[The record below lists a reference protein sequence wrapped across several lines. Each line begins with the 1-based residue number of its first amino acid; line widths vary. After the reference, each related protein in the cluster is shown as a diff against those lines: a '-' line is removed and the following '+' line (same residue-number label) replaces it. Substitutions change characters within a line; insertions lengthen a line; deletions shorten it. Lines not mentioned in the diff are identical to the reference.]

1 VTGRRGPYAASPGS
15 TGARARILRA
25 GRHTALFVVGIVA
38 LAFNLRAAIT
48 SLPPVFPELSA
59 SLRLSSAALAVLAS
73 VPVLCFG
80 VFSAVAAPLS
90 RRFGEERVL
99 EAALALLAA
108 GLLLRGALPGV
119 MLFPGTVLAC
129 AAIAPM
135 NVLLP
140 SLVKR
145 RSPDRAG
152 LLIGIYLLSLSAG
165 SILSSLIAVPVY
177 RASGGS
183 VRLTLG
189 LWALPAIAA
198 AVAWLPQR
206 KYRTMPPGPAAA
218 PLDAPPLDAPPLDPA
233 PLDPAP
239 LDPAPLDA
247 APLDPAPLDAAP
259 LGGGSQPGRAG
270 RLRVY
275 RYALAWQ
282 VTVFLGLQS
291 LTFYAALSW
300 LPTMFR
306 DRGATAVHAG
316 TLLALMNL
324 GGAVT
329 ALVIPVL
336 AHRAPSQ
343 RGLMAAAIAAS
354 AAGLAGV
361 WFAPLAQSTT
371 WILVLGLGQGAA
383 LSLAIYF
390 TMARAPDSLVAA
402 SLSAFAQGTG
412 YFVATAG
419 PLVVGFLHTATG
431 GWTVPVAALL
441 AVLGG
446 ELVAG
451 WQAARARTLPGP
463 SPGQPGKQPVRP

>member
-1 VTGRRGPYAASPGS
+1 VTWRRGPYAASPGS
-15 TGARARILRA
+15 TGARARNLASR
-25 GRHTALFVVGIVA
+25 RHIALLVVGIVA

-145 RSPDRAG
+145 RNPDRAG

-206 KYRTMPPGPAAA
+206 KYRTMPPGPA
-218 PLDAPPLDAPPLDPA
+218 D
-233 PLDPAP
+233 
-239 LDPAPLDA
+239 APLDA
-247 APLDPAPLDAAP
+247 APLDAAPLDAAPLDAAPLDAAPLDAAP

-270 RLRVY
+270 QLRVY

-291 LTFYAALSW
+291 LTFYATLSW

-336 AHRAPSQ
+336 AHRVPSQ
-343 RGLMAAAIAAS
+343 RGLMVAAIAAS

-361 WFAPLAQSTT
+361 WFAPLAQSTA

-390 TMARAPDSLVAA
+390 TLARSPDPLVAA

-412 YFVATAG
+412 YLVATAG
-419 PLVVGFLHTATG
+419 PLAVGFLHTATG
-431 GWTVPVAALL
+431 SWTVPVAALL

-451 WQAARARTLPGP
+451 WQAARAGTLPGP

>member
-1 VTGRRGPYAASPGS
+1 MTGRRGPYAASPGS

-25 GRHTALFVVGIVA
+25 GRHTALLVVGIVA

-145 RSPDRAG
+145 RNPDRAG

-218 PLDAPPLDAPPLDPA
+218 PLDA
-233 PLDPAP
+233 
-239 LDPAPLDA
+239 
-247 APLDPAPLDAAP
+247 APLDAAP

-270 RLRVY
+270 RLRLY

-343 RGLMAAAIAAS
+343 RGLMVAAIAAS

-361 WFAPLAQSTT
+361 WFAPLAQSTA

-390 TMARAPDSLVAA
+390 TMARSPDPLVAA

-412 YFVATAG
+412 YLVATAG
-419 PLVVGFLHTATG
+419 PLAVGFLHTATG
-431 GWTVPVAALL
+431 SWTVPVAALL

-451 WQAARARTLPGP
+451 WQAARARTLPRP
-463 SPGQPGKQPVRP
+463 RSPAASQS

>member
-1 VTGRRGPYAASPGS
+1 LRRGPPPASPG
-15 TGARARILRA
+15 GAGTRA
-25 GRHTALFVVGIVA
+25 GTKHVRRVGRANALLVIGIVA
-38 LAFNLRAAIT
+38 LAFNLRAAIA
-48 SLPPVFPELSA
+48 SLPPIFPELSA
-59 SLRLSSAALAVLAS
+59 SLRLSAASLSVLAA
-73 VPVLCFG
+73 VPVFCFG

-108 GLLLRGALPGV
+108 GLLLRGALPGL
-119 MLFPGTVLAC
+119 MLLPGTAVAA
-129 AAIAPM
+129 AAIALM

-145 RSPDRAG
+145 RNPDRAG
-152 LLIGIYLLSLSAG
+152 LLIGFYLLSLSSG

-183 VRLTLG
+183 LRLALG

-206 KYRTMPPGPAAA
+206 TYRAA
-218 PLDAPPLDAPPLDPA
+218 PSPA
-233 PLDPAP
+233 
-239 LDPAPLDA
+239 
-247 APLDPAPLDAAP
+247 
-259 LGGGSQPGRAG
+259 RAG

-275 RYALAWQ
+275 RHALAWQ
-282 VTVFLGLQS
+282 VTAFMGLQS

-300 LPTMFR
+300 LPTMLR
-306 DRGATAVHAG
+306 GRGASAVHAG

-329 ALVIPVL
+329 AMLIPVL

-343 RGLMAAAIAAS
+343 RGLMTAAIAAS
-354 AAGLAGV
+354 AAGLTGL
-361 WFAPLAQSTT
+361 WLAPLAQAAG

-390 TMARAPDSLVAA
+390 TMARSPDPGTAA
-402 SLSAFAQGTG
+402 SLSAFAQGAG
-412 YFVATAG
+412 YLVATAG
-419 PLVVGFLHTATG
+419 PLAVGFLHSASG
-431 GWTVPVAALL
+431 GWSVPVAALL
-441 AVLGG
+441 AVLGF

-451 WQAARARTLPGP
+451 LQAARSRMLPGP
-463 SPGQPGKQPVRP
+463 AASPGAMPRGGDGT

>member
-1 VTGRRGPYAASPGS
+1 MTWRRGPYAASPGS
-15 TGARARILRA
+15 TGARARNLASRRRA
-25 GRHTALFVVGIVA
+25 ALFAVGIVA

-59 SLRLSSAALAVLAS
+59 SLRLSSAALAVLAA
-73 VPVLCFG
+73 VPVFCFG
-80 VFSAVAAPLS
+80 AFSAAAAPLS

-99 EAALALLAA
+99 EAALALVAA

-119 MLFPGTVLAC
+119 MLFPGTVLAS
-129 AAIAPM
+129 AAIALM

-145 RSPDRAG
+145 RNPDRAG

-218 PLDAPPLDAPPLDPA
+218 PLE
-233 PLDPAP
+233 
-239 LDPAPLDA
+239 A
-247 APLDPAPLDAAP
+247 APLEAAP

-270 RLRVY
+270 PLRVY
-275 RYALAWQ
+275 RHALAWQ
-282 VTVFLGLQS
+282 VTAFMGLQS
-291 LTFYAALSW
+291 LTFYAVLSW

-361 WFAPLAQSTT
+361 WFAPLAQSTA

-390 TMARAPDSLVAA
+390 TMARSPDSLVAA
-402 SLSAFAQGTG
+402 SLSAFAQGVG
-412 YFVATAG
+412 YLVATAG
-419 PLVVGFLHTATG
+419 PLAVGFLHTATG

-451 WQAARARTLPGP
+451 WQAAQARTLPG
-463 SPGQPGKQPVRP
+463 SSHRQPGKQPVRP

>member
-1 VTGRRGPYAASPGS
+1 
-15 TGARARILRA
+15 
-25 GRHTALFVVGIVA
+25 
-38 LAFNLRAAIT
+38 
-48 SLPPVFPELSA
+48 
-59 SLRLSSAALAVLAS
+59 
-73 VPVLCFG
+73 
-80 VFSAVAAPLS
+80 
-90 RRFGEERVL
+90 
-99 EAALALLAA
+99 
-108 GLLLRGALPGV
+108 
-119 MLFPGTVLAC
+119 
-129 AAIAPM
+129 
-135 NVLLP
+135 
-140 SLVKR
+140 
-145 RSPDRAG
+145 
-152 LLIGIYLLSLSAG
+152 
-165 SILSSLIAVPVY
+165 
-177 RASGGS
+177 GS

-218 PLDAPPLDAPPLDPA
+218 PLDA
-233 PLDPAP
+233 
-239 LDPAPLDA
+239 APLDA
-247 APLDPAPLDAAP
+247 APLDAAP

-270 RLRVY
+270 RLRLY

-343 RGLMAAAIAAS
+343 RGLMVAAIAAS

-361 WFAPLAQSTT
+361 WFAPLAQSTA

-390 TMARAPDSLVAA
+390 TMARSPDPLVAA

-412 YFVATAG
+412 YLVATAG
-419 PLVVGFLHTATG
+419 PLAVGFLHTATG
-431 GWTVPVAALL
+431 SWTVPVAALL

-451 WQAARARTLPGP
+451 WQAARARTLPRP
-463 SPGQPGKQPVRP
+463 RSPAASQS